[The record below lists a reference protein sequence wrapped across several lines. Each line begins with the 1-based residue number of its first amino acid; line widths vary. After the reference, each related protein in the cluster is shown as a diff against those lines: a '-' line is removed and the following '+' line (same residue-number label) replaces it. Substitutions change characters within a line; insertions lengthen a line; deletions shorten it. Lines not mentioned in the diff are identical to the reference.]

1 MKSLYNDISNINI
14 SNLRLMEELAD
25 LDSIEIH
32 ERLQLQQVIID
43 DAIKQLNLFKRQFD
57 KRENLYTKILDL
69 NSTLLAK
76 EFNKL
81 YD

>member
-1 MKSLYNDISNINI
+1 
-14 SNLRLMEELAD
+14 MEELAD